1 MKRRI
6 LSILCVLALCLGLL
20 PPVTASAAAPST
32 LTVGGTTITSS
43 GYWTTNAD
51 GTLTADGASADNY
64 NVYYDATGTLTL
76 KDATINGTNTIGH
89 VGAGIFASGDLT
101 IVLEGSSTVK
111 GVQDPNG
118 DSQSIRVEG
127 NLTIQGGGSLTAQ
140 GAETS
145 SGSSYG
151 IFVIGSFTQQGG
163 SVTAIGGNINGNHT
177 STGLYVYGS
186 TVTVQGGTL
195 TATGGTTGSGS
206 YGISANGSVTVSS
219 AAVTATGG
227 TGNYSY
233 GLHIQS
239 SSPSVTISG
248 SSSLTAR
255 SGTATNRA
263 GGIYFQ
269 NPFGSTGSVT
279 VGENSTLL
287 TNSVIRQDINVDQYP
302 LAPTGNG
309 SWLIYGQSNQPSAV
323 GGTYTLEENLTIE
336 NGNTFTIPAGST
348 LTVPQG
354 KTLTVNG
361 TLTNQGTL
369 SIAAE
374 SCLTGSGSLEGDG
387 SFTAVAVTGIE
398 VPDDVTCADYEKKV
412 VLAGPTVLGHAFT
425 ADGWTLTFTKGEVT
439 LDGCTY
445 TVTASKEG
453 SESIEKTFT
462 AQHSF
467 GEDGKCPCGASRP
480 TQDAEGCYQVAD
492 AFQLFWFAGLVN
504 GTLTDGTEQ
513 NTSAS
518 AVLTADID
526 LSGETWTPIGSE
538 STPYTGTFDGQ
549 GYTISGMTIEN
560 AESYSGLFGNV
571 TGTVKNF
578 TVTGSITIT
587 GDETVAKVGGAV
599 GSLGTASAGGTV
611 SGVISGVDITVSAG
625 NDHIGGVVGSMPE
638 NSSPTVENCIY
649 TGKITVTVAA
659 GSVAG
664 IVGYIR
670 TGTIQNCAN
679 QGSISVDVGGTG
691 SVGGILGYCNNGGI
705 YIRNCY
711 NTGAISAD
719 GTDNVGAI
727 VGQNKGTQATVS
739 NCYYLTGSAN
749 QGQGQLTT
757 DAAGTV
763 VKTADD
769 FASGEVAWLLNGGT
783 ATPAEGETLAWYQNL
798 DNGQTKDDYPVL
810 DSTHGTV
817 YCIDEDTYSN
827 NPDATTEPTDI
838 SSATVTLSQNS
849 FTYTGTEQKPTVTVV
864 LGDKTLTADTH
875 YTVTY
880 SGDGINVGSYS
891 VTVAGDGTY
900 YTGTADEKPSYTIS
914 PATPTLAWDGESQ
927 ALGYTGS
934 PAAITAP
941 TVTLVNNETYS
952 GDITYQYKAQDGAT
966 FTDGLPTDV
975 GTYTVKASIAAQD
988 NYTAASGELT
998 LTIEKAAATGTAS
1011 AVAGLTYN
1019 GQAQNLVTAGAVTG
1033 GTMQYSTD
1041 GSNYSTTIPTG
1052 INVGGYSVWYY
1063 VKGDANHTDSE
1074 PVKITVTIAKAD
1086 QYAPAEFTL
1095 TFAWNSDNETLT
1107 ATIPAVE
1114 GAEYSFNGT
1123 TWSNS
1128 NTKTDCQPSTQYTGY
1143 IRMKETETHNASP
1156 ATSSTATSPELKP
1169 ETYTITA
1176 EAGAG
1181 GSIDPSGDVT
1191 VEKGASQTFT
1201 ITPDEG
1207 YEIAEVVVDNSSVL
1221 DQLTGNRYTFTGV
1234 QENHTISVTFR
1245 ATGGEPDPEPETYT
1259 ITATAGEGGGITPT
1273 GSVTVD
1279 EGADQ
1284 TFTITPSEGYEIA
1297 DVVVDGVSVTVTDN
1311 SYTFTGVQADHTI
1324 SVTFQKT
1331 GGEPEPE
1338 PETYTITAEAG
1349 EGGSITPS
1357 GSVTVNEGED
1367 QTFTITPSEGYEI
1380 ADVQVDGVSVTV
1392 TDNSYTFTGVQANH
1406 TISVTFQKTGGEP
1419 EPEPDTY
1426 TVTLYGGGA
1435 GAYGAGSYAAG
1446 TEVTIYAG
1454 SRNGYTFRGWVTDDV
1469 TLAAPYSS
1477 YTTFTMP
1484 DHSVVVEARWYAESS
1499 SSGGSSGSSSTTT
1512 EITKNPDGSTT
1523 TTVTNKNTA
1532 TVTETTK
1539 FPDGSKEVVET
1550 KKDGTVTT
1558 TTTDTT
1564 GNKTEVVENTDG
1576 TKETTIT
1583 NKDGSSSAT
1592 TVDET
1597 GKTQAEVKLPAAVVE
1612 DAQGE
1617 AVTLP
1622 MPEVPVTTDRETAP
1636 TVTVDL
1642 PSGTSAKVEIPVAE
1656 VTPGTVA
1663 VIVKADGTE
1672 EVIKTSLTTENG
1684 VAVTLSDG
1692 DTVKV
1697 VDNSKTFDDVA
1708 DNYWGAEAV
1717 DFTSSRELF
1726 AGTSATTFAPDTA
1739 MTRAMIVTVL
1749 ARFEGVDTTTGDTWY
1764 EAGQQWAMQNGVS
1777 DGSNMDAS
1785 LTREQLVTMFYRY
1798 AQSKGYDTTQGGM
1811 AIREYADFEQISD
1824 YAAEAM
1830 TWAVNTGIINGTS
1843 TTTLSPQGPATRAQV
1858 ATILMRFIQIGA

>member
-20 PPVTASAAAPST
+20 PPVTASAAGPST
-32 LTVGGTTITSS
+32 LTVGGTDVLSG
-43 GYWTTNAD
+43 GYWKTAES
-51 GTLTADGASADNY
+51 GTLTPDGASESDY
-64 NVYYDATGTLTL
+64 NVKYDKDSNTLTL
-76 KDATINGTNTIGH
+76 KDATINGTDTIYH

-118 DSQSIRVEG
+118 ESQSIRVEG

-186 TVTVQGGTL
+186 TVTVERGTL
-195 TATGGTTGSGS
+195 TATGSGAGGNS
-206 YGISANGSVTVSS
+206 YGISANGSVSVSD
-219 AAVTATGG
+219 ATVTATGG

-233 GLHIQS
+233 GLYVDS
-239 SSPSVTISG
+239 SSPSVTLSG
-248 SSSLTAR
+248 SGSLTAR
-255 SGTATNRA
+255 SGSGTDTAV
-263 GGIYFQ
+263 GIYLV
-269 NPFGSTGSVT
+269 NIWGSTGSVT
-279 VGENSTLL
+279 VGNGSTLL
-287 TNSVIRQDINVDQYP
+287 TNSVILYDNSFEAKP

-467 GEDGKCPCGASRP
+467 GEDGKCPCGASLP
-480 TQDAEGCYQVAD
+480 QTDAQGRYQVAD

-518 AVLTADID
+518 AVLTADIE

-691 SVGGILGYCNNGGI
+691 SVGGILGYCNNGRI
-705 YIRNCY
+705 YICNCY

-757 DAAGTV
+757 DAADTV
-763 VKTADD
+763 VKTADE
-769 FASGEVAWLLNGGT
+769 FASGEVTYLLNGSSSDS
-783 ATPAEGETLAWYQNL
+783 PVWYQNL
-798 DNGQTKDDYPVL
+798 DNGQDKDTYPVL
-810 DSTHGTV
+810 DGSHGIV
-817 YCIDEDTYSN
+817 YCIEEDPVRYSN
-827 NPDATTEPTDI
+827 DPDATAEPKDI
-838 SSATVTLSQNS
+838 SDATVTLNQSS
-849 FTYTGTEQKPTVTVV
+849 FTYNGQSQKPTVTVV

-880 SGDGINVGSYS
+880 SGDGIN
-891 VTVAGDGTY
+891 A
-900 YTGTADEKPSYTIS
+900 
-914 PATPTLAWDGESQ
+914 
-927 ALGYTGS
+927 
-934 PAAITAP
+934 
-941 TVTLVNNETYS
+941 
-952 GDITYQYKAQDGAT
+952 
-966 FTDGLPTDV
+966 
-975 GTYTVKASIAAQD
+975 GTYTVTVTGAGSYSGTANQTPTYTINKATVTPSINGNTTKTYDGTAAVTTTLSITLSGVVDGDTDNVTAAAASYTYDSADAGERTVTASGITLGGTAAD
-988 NYTAASGELT
+988 NYTLSATTATTSGI
-998 LTIEKAAATGTAS
+998 IEKANQTAPTGVTGSYAVSSTNSNQFVYTVDAIDGAEYRMDNGSWQASNSFDGITPESSHTFSARLKADENHNASPEGNTGEVTFSKLANANKPTLDYTVSGNQGNRTITITPVEGAEYKFGEGAWSSTNTATYTNGETVTVSIRYKATATLQASDAAS
-1011 AVAGLTYN
+1011 AEVNT
-1019 GQAQNLVTAGAVTG
+1019 
-1033 GTMQYSTD
+1033 
-1041 GSNYSTTIPTG
+1041 
-1052 INVGGYSVWYY
+1052 
-1063 VKGDANHTDSE
+1063 
-1074 PVKITVTIAKAD
+1074 AKAD
-1086 QYAPAEFTL
+1086 QKAPDAFTL
-1095 TFAWNSDNETLT
+1095 TFAWNSDGKTLT
-1107 ATIPAVE
+1107 ATIPAVA

-1123 TWSNS
+1123 TWTGD
-1128 NTKTDCQPSTQYTGY
+1128 NTKTDCQPNTQYTGY
-1143 IRMKETETHNASP
+1143 IRMKETDTHNASP
-1156 ATSSTATSPELKP
+1156 VTNSTATSPERAP

-1201 ITPDEG
+1201 ITPD
-1207 YEIAEVVVDNSSVL
+1207 
-1221 DQLTGNRYTFTGV
+1221 
-1234 QENHTISVTFR
+1234 
-1245 ATGGEPDPEPETYT
+1245 
-1259 ITATAGEGGGITPT
+1259 
-1273 GSVTVD
+1273 
-1279 EGADQ
+1279 
-1284 TFTITPSEGYEIA
+1284 
-1297 DVVVDGVSVTVTDN
+1297 
-1311 SYTFTGVQADHTI
+1311 
-1324 SVTFQKT
+1324 
-1331 GGEPEPE
+1331 
-1338 PETYTITAEAG
+1338 
-1349 EGGSITPS
+1349 
-1357 GSVTVNEGED
+1357 
-1367 QTFTITPSEGYEI
+1367 EGYEI

-1523 TTVTNKNTA
+1523 TTVTNKTTG

-1539 FPDGSKEVVET
+1539 WPDGSKEVIET

-1564 GNKTEVVENTDG
+1564 GNKTQVVENTDG

-1642 PSGTSAKVEIPVAE
+1642 PSGTTAKVEIPVAE

-1697 VDNSKTFDDVA
+1697 VDNSKTFDDVS

-1717 DFTSSRELF
+1717 AFASSRELF
-1726 AGTSATTFAPDTA
+1726 AGTSATTFSPDTA

-1749 ARFEGVDTTTGDTWY
+1749 ARFEGVDTTTGSTWY
-1764 EAGQQWAMQNGVS
+1764 EAGQQWAMENGVS
-1777 DGSNMDAS
+1777 DGTNMDAS
-1785 LTREQLVTMFYRY
+1785 LTREQLATMLYRY

-1824 YAAEAM
+1824 YAVEAM
-1830 TWAVNTGIINGTS
+1830 TWAVNTGLISGTS
-1843 TTTLSPQGPATRAQV
+1843 TTTLSPQGEATRAQV
-1858 ATILMRFIQIGA
+1858 ATILMRFIEGMA

>member
-6 LSILCVLALCLGLL
+6 LSILCVLALCLTLL
-20 PPVTASAAAPST
+20 PATAWAAAPST
-32 LTVGGTTITSS
+32 LTVGNISISNS
-43 GYWTTNAD
+43 GYWTTD
-51 GTLTADGASADNY
+51 ESGKLTAEGASAENY
-64 NVYYDATGTLTL
+64 NVYYDGDGTLTL
-76 KDATINGTNTIGH
+76 DNATINGTDTIYH
-89 VGAGIFASGDLT
+89 VGAGIYAEGDLT
-101 IVLEGSSTVK
+101 IVLEGSSTVT

-118 DSQSIRVEG
+118 DSQSIRVQG

-163 SVTAIGGNINGNHT
+163 SVTASGGDVSGSYN

-206 YGISANGSVTVSS
+206 YGISANGSVTVSD
-219 AAVTATGG
+219 ATVTATGG
-227 TGNYSY
+227 TGKYSY

-287 TNSVIRQDINVDQYP
+287 TNSVILQDQNINQHP
-302 LAPTGNG
+302 LAPTGDG
-309 SWLIYGQSNQPSAV
+309 SWLIYGQSNQTSAV
-323 GGTYTLEENLTIE
+323 GGTYTLEENITIPS
-336 NGNTFTIPAGST
+336 GTVVTIPAGST

-679 QGSISVDVGGTG
+679 QDSISVGVGGTG

-757 DAAGTV
+757 DAADTV
-763 VKTADD
+763 VKTTDD

-798 DNGQTKDDYPVL
+798 DNDQTNDDYPVL

-849 FTYTGTEQKPTVTVV
+849 FTYTGTEQKPTVIVV
-864 LGDKTLTADTH
+864 LGDKELTTNDYDVQFSGDTTNAG
-875 YTVTY
+875 TVTVTVT
-880 SGDGINVGSYS
+880 GKGSYS
-891 VTVAGDGTY
+891 GKANQTPT
-900 YTGTADEKPSYTIS
+900 YTINK
-914 PATPTLAWDGESQ
+914 ATPTLTWSEKS
-927 ALGYTGS
+927 LTLPYTGS
-934 PAAITAP
+934 PADITAP
-941 TVTLVNNETYS
+941 TVNLVNNETYS
-952 GDITYQYKAQDGAT
+952 GTISYKYKTKEAGTYT
-966 FTDGLPTDV
+966 EGLPIDA
-975 GTYTVKASIAAQD
+975 GTYTVMASIAAQG

-998 LTIEKAAATGTAS
+998 LTIKKAAASGTAS
-1011 AVAGLTYN
+1011 AVDGLTYN

-1052 INVGGYSVWYY
+1052 INVGEYSVWYY

-1074 PVKITVTIAKAD
+1074 PVNITVTIAKAN
-1086 QYAPAEFTL
+1086 QAAPTEFTL
-1095 TFAWNSDNETLT
+1095 TFTWNSGGVTLT
-1107 ATIPAVE
+1107 ATIPTAE
-1114 GAEYSFNGT
+1114 GAEYSFDGT
-1123 TWSNS
+1123 TWSDE

-1143 IRMKETETHNASP
+1143 IRMKETETHNASRV
-1156 ATSSTATSPELKP
+1156 TSSTATSPELKP
-1169 ETYTITA
+1169 ETFTITATAGAGGSITPTGEVEVNEGAEQTFTITPSEGYEIADVLVDDVSVLEQLTGNSYTFTDVQENHTISVTFQATGGDPEPEPDTYTITA

-1181 GSIDPSGDVT
+1181 GGIDPSGDVT

-1245 ATGGEPDPEPETYT
+1245 ATGGEPVPE
-1259 ITATAGEGGGITPT
+1259 
-1273 GSVTVD
+1273 
-1279 EGADQ
+1279 
-1284 TFTITPSEGYEIA
+1284 
-1297 DVVVDGVSVTVTDN
+1297 
-1311 SYTFTGVQADHTI
+1311 
-1324 SVTFQKT
+1324 
-1331 GGEPEPE
+1331 
-1338 PETYTITAEAG
+1338 
-1349 EGGSITPS
+1349 
-1357 GSVTVNEGED
+1357 
-1367 QTFTITPSEGYEI
+1367 
-1380 ADVQVDGVSVTV
+1380 
-1392 TDNSYTFTGVQANH
+1392 
-1406 TISVTFQKTGGEP
+1406 
-1419 EPEPDTY
+1419 TY
-1426 TVTLYGGGA
+1426 TVTLSGTGINATGGGQYKT
-1435 GAYGAGSYAAG
+1435 GNTVTVTAGSK
-1446 TEVTIYAG
+1446 T
-1454 SRNGYTFRGWVTDDV
+1454 GYTFKTWTATGVELDDPTSA
-1469 TLAAPYSS
+1469 TL
-1477 YTTFTMP
+1477 TFTMP
-1484 DHSVVVEARWYAESS
+1484 ENNVTLTASWTANQSSGGGSS
-1499 SSGGSSGSSSTTT
+1499 SSGNKTETTT
-1512 EITKNPDGSTT
+1512 NLDGSTT
-1523 TTVTNKNTA
+1523 TKVTSSNG

-1539 FPDGSKEVVET
+1539 WPDGSKEVIET

-1558 TTTDTT
+1558 TTTDAA

-1576 TKETTIT
+1576 SSRTTVD
-1583 NKDGSSSAT
+1583 NKDGSGSVTVVDENGNVVSSAT
-1592 TVDET
+1592 LSQSAVET
-1597 GKTQAEVKLPAAVVE
+1597 
-1612 DAQGE
+1612 AQQTGE
-1617 AVTLP
+1617 AVALP

-1636 TVTVDL
+1636 TITVNL
-1642 PSGTSAKVEIPVAE
+1642 PLDGSVKVEILVE
-1656 VTPGTVA
+1656 DVTAGTVA
-1663 VIVKADGTE
+1663 VLVKANGDE
-1672 EVIKTSLTTENG
+1672 EIIKTSVTTGNG
-1684 VAVTLSDG
+1684 VAVTLNNG
-1692 DTVKV
+1692 DTVKI
-1697 VDNSKTFDDVA
+1697 VDNSRDFADVP

-1717 DFTSSRELF
+1717 DFAVSRELF

-1749 ARFEGVDTTTGDTWY
+1749 ARFESVDTTTGDTWY
-1764 EAGQQWAMQNGVS
+1764 EAGQQWAMQNGIS
-1777 DGSNMDAS
+1777 DGSNMEQG
-1785 LTREQLVTMFYRY
+1785 LTREQLATMLYRY

-1811 AIREYADFEQISD
+1811 AIREYADFEQISG
-1824 YAAEAM
+1824 YAVEAV
-1830 TWAVNTGIINGTS
+1830 TWAVNTGLISGTS
-1843 TTTLSPQGPATRAQV
+1843 TTTLSPQGLATRAQV

>member
-1 MKRRI
+1 M
-6 LSILCVLALCLGLL
+6 
-20 PPVTASAAAPST
+20 
-32 LTVGGTTITSS
+32 
-43 GYWTTNAD
+43 
-51 GTLTADGASADNY
+51 
-64 NVYYDATGTLTL
+64 
-76 KDATINGTNTIGH
+76 
-89 VGAGIFASGDLT
+89 
-101 IVLEGSSTVK
+101 
-111 GVQDPNG
+111 
-118 DSQSIRVEG
+118 
-127 NLTIQGGGSLTAQ
+127 
-140 GAETS
+140 
-145 SGSSYG
+145 
-151 IFVIGSFTQQGG
+151 
-163 SVTAIGGNINGNHT
+163 
-177 STGLYVYGS
+177 
-186 TVTVQGGTL
+186 
-195 TATGGTTGSGS
+195 
-206 YGISANGSVTVSS
+206 
-219 AAVTATGG
+219 
-227 TGNYSY
+227 
-233 GLHIQS
+233 
-239 SSPSVTISG
+239 
-248 SSSLTAR
+248 
-255 SGTATNRA
+255 
-263 GGIYFQ
+263 
-269 NPFGSTGSVT
+269 
-279 VGENSTLL
+279 
-287 TNSVIRQDINVDQYP
+287 
-302 LAPTGNG
+302 
-309 SWLIYGQSNQPSAV
+309 
-323 GGTYTLEENLTIE
+323 
-336 NGNTFTIPAGST
+336 
-348 LTVPQG
+348 
-354 KTLTVNG
+354 
-361 TLTNQGTL
+361 
-369 SIAAE
+369 
-374 SCLTGSGSLEGDG
+374 
-387 SFTAVAVTGIE
+387 
-398 VPDDVTCADYEKKV
+398 
-412 VLAGPTVLGHAFT
+412 
-425 ADGWTLTFTKGEVT
+425 
-439 LDGCTY
+439 
-445 TVTASKEG
+445 
-453 SESIEKTFT
+453 
-462 AQHSF
+462 
-467 GEDGKCPCGASRP
+467 
-480 TQDAEGCYQVAD
+480 
-492 AFQLFWFAGLVN
+492 
-504 GTLTDGTEQ
+504 
-513 NTSAS
+513 
-518 AVLTADID
+518 
-526 LSGETWTPIGSE
+526 
-538 STPYTGTFDGQ
+538 
-549 GYTISGMTIEN
+549 
-560 AESYSGLFGNV
+560 
-571 TGTVKNF
+571 
-578 TVTGSITIT
+578 
-587 GDETVAKVGGAV
+587 
-599 GSLGTASAGGTV
+599 
-611 SGVISGVDITVSAG
+611 
-625 NDHIGGVVGSMPE
+625 
-638 NSSPTVENCIY
+638 
-649 TGKITVTVAA
+649 
-659 GSVAG
+659 
-664 IVGYIR
+664 
-670 TGTIQNCAN
+670 
-679 QGSISVDVGGTG
+679 
-691 SVGGILGYCNNGGI
+691 
-705 YIRNCY
+705 
-711 NTGAISAD
+711 
-719 GTDNVGAI
+719 
-727 VGQNKGTQATVS
+727 
-739 NCYYLTGSAN
+739 
-749 QGQGQLTT
+749 
-757 DAAGTV
+757 
-763 VKTADD
+763 
-769 FASGEVAWLLNGGT
+769 
-783 ATPAEGETLAWYQNL
+783 
-798 DNGQTKDDYPVL
+798 
-810 DSTHGTV
+810 
-817 YCIDEDTYSN
+817 
-827 NPDATTEPTDI
+827 
-838 SSATVTLSQNS
+838 
-849 FTYTGTEQKPTVTVV
+849 
-864 LGDKTLTADTH
+864 
-875 YTVTY
+875 
-880 SGDGINVGSYS
+880 
-891 VTVAGDGTY
+891 
-900 YTGTADEKPSYTIS
+900 
-914 PATPTLAWDGESQ
+914 
-927 ALGYTGS
+927 
-934 PAAITAP
+934 
-941 TVTLVNNETYS
+941 NNETYS

>member
-51 GTLTADGASADNY
+51 GTLTAEMASADNY
-64 NVYYDATGTLTL
+64 NVYYDGDGTLTL
-76 KDATINGTNTIGH
+76 KDATINGTDTIGH

-118 DSQSIRVEG
+118 ETQSIRVEG

-151 IFVIGSFTQQGG
+151 IFVIGSFTQQSG

-206 YGISANGSVTVSS
+206 YGISMFSSVTVND
-219 AAVTATGG
+219 AIVTATGG
-227 TGNYSY
+227 TGKYSY

-239 SSPSVTISG
+239 SSPSVTLSDNG
-248 SSSLTAR
+248 SLTAR
-255 SGTATNRA
+255 SESADKA

-269 NPFGSTGSVT
+269 NPFGSAGSVT
-279 VGENSTLL
+279 VGDNSTLL
-287 TNSVIRQDINVDQYP
+287 ANSVILYDNSFEAKP
-302 LAPTGNG
+302 LAPTGDG
-309 SWLIYGQSNQPSAV
+309 SWLIYGQNDQPSAV
-323 GGTYTLEENLTIE
+323 GGNYTLEENITIE
-336 NGNTFTIPAGST
+336 SGNTLTIPAGST

-398 VPDDVTCADYEKKV
+398 VPDGVTCADYEKKV

-467 GEDGKCPCGASRP
+467 GEDGKCPCGASLP
-480 TQDAEGCYQVAD
+480 QTDAQGRYQLAD

-538 STPYTGTFDGQ
+538 STPYIGTFDGQ

-757 DAAGTV
+757 DAADTV
-763 VKTADD
+763 VKTADE
-769 FASGEVAWLLNGGT
+769 FASGEVTYLLNGSSSDS
-783 ATPAEGETLAWYQNL
+783 PVWYQNL
-798 DNGQTKDDYPVL
+798 DNGQDKDTYPVL
-810 DSTHGTV
+810 DGSHGIV
-817 YCIDEDTYSN
+817 YCIEEDPVRYSN
-827 NPDATTEPTDI
+827 DPDATAEPKDI
-838 SSATVTLSQNS
+838 SDATVTLNQSS
-849 FTYTGTEQKPTVTVV
+849 FTYNGQSQKPTVTVV

-880 SGDGINVGSYS
+880 SGDGIN
-891 VTVAGDGTY
+891 A
-900 YTGTADEKPSYTIS
+900 
-914 PATPTLAWDGESQ
+914 
-927 ALGYTGS
+927 
-934 PAAITAP
+934 
-941 TVTLVNNETYS
+941 
-952 GDITYQYKAQDGAT
+952 
-966 FTDGLPTDV
+966 
-975 GTYTVKASIAAQD
+975 GTYTVTVTGAGSYSGTANQTPTYTINKATVTPSINGNTTKTYDGTAAVTTTLSITLSGVVDGDTDNVTAAAASYTYDSADAGERTVTASGITLGGTAAD
-988 NYTAASGELT
+988 NYTLSATTATTSGI
-998 LTIEKAAATGTAS
+998 IEKANQTAPTGVTGSYAVSSTNSNQFVYTVDAIDGAEYRMDNGSWQASNSFDGITPESSHTFSARLKADENHNASPEGNTGEVTFSKLANANKPTLDYTVSGNQGNRTITITPVEGAEYKFGEGAWSSTNTATYTNGETVTVSIRYKATATLQASDAAS
-1011 AVAGLTYN
+1011 AEVNT
-1019 GQAQNLVTAGAVTG
+1019 
-1033 GTMQYSTD
+1033 
-1041 GSNYSTTIPTG
+1041 
-1052 INVGGYSVWYY
+1052 
-1063 VKGDANHTDSE
+1063 
-1074 PVKITVTIAKAD
+1074 AKAD
-1086 QYAPAEFTL
+1086 QKAPDAFTL
-1095 TFAWNSDNETLT
+1095 TFAWNSDGKTLT
-1107 ATIPAVE
+1107 ATIPAVA

-1123 TWSNS
+1123 TWTGD
-1128 NTKTDCQPSTQYTGY
+1128 NTKTDCQPNTQYTGY
-1143 IRMKETETHNASP
+1143 IRMKETDTHNASP
-1156 ATSSTATSPELKP
+1156 VTNSTATSPERAP

-1259 ITATAGEGGGITPT
+1259 ITAEAGAGGSIDPSGD
-1273 GSVTVD
+1273 VTV
-1279 EGADQ
+1279 EKGASQ
-1284 TFTITPSEGYEIA
+1284 TFTITP
-1297 DVVVDGVSVTVTDN
+1297 D
-1311 SYTFTGVQADHTI
+1311 
-1324 SVTFQKT
+1324 
-1331 GGEPEPE
+1331 
-1338 PETYTITAEAG
+1338 
-1349 EGGSITPS
+1349 
-1357 GSVTVNEGED
+1357 
-1367 QTFTITPSEGYEI
+1367 EGYEI

-1523 TTVTNKNTA
+1523 TTVTNKTTG

-1539 FPDGSKEVVET
+1539 WPDGSKEVIET

-1564 GNKTEVVENTDG
+1564 GNKTQVVENTDG

-1642 PSGTSAKVEIPVAE
+1642 PSGTTAKVEIPVAE

-1697 VDNSKTFDDVA
+1697 VDNSKTFDDVS

-1717 DFTSSRELF
+1717 AFASSRELF
-1726 AGTSATTFAPDTA
+1726 AGTSATTFSPDTA

-1749 ARFEGVDTTTGDTWY
+1749 ARFEGVDTTTGSTWY
-1764 EAGQQWAMQNGVS
+1764 EAGQQWAMENGVS
-1777 DGSNMDAS
+1777 DGTNMDAS
-1785 LTREQLVTMFYRY
+1785 LTREQLATMLYRY

-1824 YAAEAM
+1824 YAVEAM
-1830 TWAVNTGIINGTS
+1830 TWAVNTGLISGTS
-1843 TTTLSPQGPATRAQV
+1843 TTTLSPQGLATRAQV
-1858 ATILMRFIQIGA
+1858 ATILMRFIEGMA

>member
-20 PPVTASAAAPST
+20 PPVTASAAGPST
-32 LTVGGTTITSS
+32 LTVGGTDVLSG
-43 GYWTTNAD
+43 GYWKTAES
-51 GTLTADGASADNY
+51 GTLTPDGASESDY
-64 NVYYDATGTLTL
+64 NVKYDKDSNTLTL
-76 KDATINGTNTIGH
+76 KDATINGTDTIYH

-118 DSQSIRVEG
+118 ESQSIRVEG

-186 TVTVQGGTL
+186 TVTVERGTL
-195 TATGGTTGSGS
+195 TATGSGAGGNS
-206 YGISANGSVTVSS
+206 YGISANGSVSVSD
-219 AAVTATGG
+219 ATVTATGG

-233 GLHIQS
+233 GLYVDS
-239 SSPSVTISG
+239 SSPSVTLSG
-248 SSSLTAR
+248 SGSLTAR
-255 SGTATNRA
+255 SGSGTDTAV
-263 GGIYFQ
+263 GIYLV
-269 NPFGSTGSVT
+269 NIWGSTGSVT
-279 VGENSTLL
+279 VGNGSTLL
-287 TNSVIRQDINVDQYP
+287 TNSVILYDNSFEAKP

-467 GEDGKCPCGASRP
+467 GEDGKCPCGASLP
-480 TQDAEGCYQVAD
+480 QTDAQGRYQVAD

-518 AVLTADID
+518 AVLTADIE

-691 SVGGILGYCNNGGI
+691 SVGGILGYCNNGRI
-705 YIRNCY
+705 YICNCY

-757 DAAGTV
+757 DAADTV
-763 VKTADD
+763 VKTADE
-769 FASGEVAWLLNGGT
+769 FASGEVTYLLNGSSSDS
-783 ATPAEGETLAWYQNL
+783 PVWYQNL
-798 DNGQTKDDYPVL
+798 DNGQDKDTYPVL
-810 DSTHGTV
+810 DGSHGIV
-817 YCIDEDTYSN
+817 YCIEEDPVRYSN
-827 NPDATTEPTDI
+827 DPDATAEPKDI
-838 SSATVTLSQNS
+838 SDATVTLNQSS
-849 FTYTGTEQKPTVTVV
+849 FTYNGQSQKPTVTVV

-880 SGDGINVGSYS
+880 SGDGIN
-891 VTVAGDGTY
+891 A
-900 YTGTADEKPSYTIS
+900 
-914 PATPTLAWDGESQ
+914 
-927 ALGYTGS
+927 
-934 PAAITAP
+934 
-941 TVTLVNNETYS
+941 
-952 GDITYQYKAQDGAT
+952 
-966 FTDGLPTDV
+966 
-975 GTYTVKASIAAQD
+975 GTYTVTVTGAGSYSGTANQTPTYTINKATVTPSINGNTTKTYDGTAAVTTTLSITLSGVVDGDTDNVTAAAASYTYDSADAGERTVTASGITLGGTAAD
-988 NYTAASGELT
+988 NYTLSATTATTSGI
-998 LTIEKAAATGTAS
+998 IEKANQTAPTGVTGSYAVSSTNSNQFVYTVDAIDGAEYRMDNGSWQASNSFDGITPESSHTFSARLKADENHNASPEGNTGEVTFSKLANANKPTLDYTVSGNQGNRTITITPVEGAEYKFGEGAWSSTNTATYTNGETVTVSIRYKATATLQASDAAS
-1011 AVAGLTYN
+1011 AEVNT
-1019 GQAQNLVTAGAVTG
+1019 
-1033 GTMQYSTD
+1033 
-1041 GSNYSTTIPTG
+1041 
-1052 INVGGYSVWYY
+1052 
-1063 VKGDANHTDSE
+1063 
-1074 PVKITVTIAKAD
+1074 AKAD
-1086 QYAPAEFTL
+1086 QKAPDAFTL
-1095 TFAWNSDNETLT
+1095 TFAWNSDGKTLT
-1107 ATIPAVE
+1107 ATIPAVA

-1123 TWSNS
+1123 TWTGD
-1128 NTKTDCQPSTQYTGY
+1128 NTKTDCQPNTQYTGY
-1143 IRMKETETHNASP
+1143 IRMKETDTHNASP
-1156 ATSSTATSPELKP
+1156 VTNSTATSPERAP

-1259 ITATAGEGGGITPT
+1259 ITAEAGAGGSIDPSGD
-1273 GSVTVD
+1273 VTV
-1279 EGADQ
+1279 EKGASQ
-1284 TFTITPSEGYEIA
+1284 TFTITP
-1297 DVVVDGVSVTVTDN
+1297 D
-1311 SYTFTGVQADHTI
+1311 
-1324 SVTFQKT
+1324 
-1331 GGEPEPE
+1331 
-1338 PETYTITAEAG
+1338 
-1349 EGGSITPS
+1349 
-1357 GSVTVNEGED
+1357 
-1367 QTFTITPSEGYEI
+1367 EGYEI

-1523 TTVTNKNTA
+1523 TTVTNKTTG

-1539 FPDGSKEVVET
+1539 WPDGSKEVIET

-1564 GNKTEVVENTDG
+1564 GNKTQVVENTDG

-1642 PSGTSAKVEIPVAE
+1642 PSGTTAKVEIPVAE

-1697 VDNSKTFDDVA
+1697 VDNSKTFDDVS

-1717 DFTSSRELF
+1717 AFASSRELF
-1726 AGTSATTFAPDTA
+1726 AGTSATTFSPDTA

-1749 ARFEGVDTTTGDTWY
+1749 ARFEGVDTTTGSTWY
-1764 EAGQQWAMQNGVS
+1764 EAGQQWAMENGVS
-1777 DGSNMDAS
+1777 DGTNMDAS
-1785 LTREQLVTMFYRY
+1785 LTREQLATMLYRY

-1824 YAAEAM
+1824 YAVEAM
-1830 TWAVNTGIINGTS
+1830 TWAVNTGLISGTS
-1843 TTTLSPQGPATRAQV
+1843 TTTLSPQGEATRAQV
-1858 ATILMRFIQIGA
+1858 ATILMRFIEGMA

>member
-51 GTLTADGASADNY
+51 GTLTAEMASADNY
-64 NVYYDATGTLTL
+64 NVYYDGDGTLTL
-76 KDATINGTNTIGH
+76 KDATINGTDTIGH

-118 DSQSIRVEG
+118 ETQSIRVEG

-151 IFVIGSFTQQGG
+151 IFVIGSFTQQSG

-206 YGISANGSVTVSS
+206 YGISMFSSVTVND
-219 AAVTATGG
+219 AIVTATGG
-227 TGNYSY
+227 TGKYSY

-239 SSPSVTISG
+239 SSPSVTLSDNG
-248 SSSLTAR
+248 SLTAR
-255 SGTATNRA
+255 SESADKA

-269 NPFGSTGSVT
+269 NPFGSAGSVT
-279 VGENSTLL
+279 VGDNSTLL
-287 TNSVIRQDINVDQYP
+287 ANSVILYDNSFEAKP
-302 LAPTGNG
+302 LAPTGDG
-309 SWLIYGQSNQPSAV
+309 SWLIYGQNDQPSAV
-323 GGTYTLEENLTIE
+323 GGNYTLEENITIE
-336 NGNTFTIPAGST
+336 SGNTLTIPAGST

-398 VPDDVTCADYEKKV
+398 VPDGVTCADYEKKV

-467 GEDGKCPCGASRP
+467 GEDGKCPCGASLP
-480 TQDAEGCYQVAD
+480 QTDAQGRYQLAD

-538 STPYTGTFDGQ
+538 STPYIGTFDGQ

-757 DAAGTV
+757 DAADTV
-763 VKTADD
+763 VKTADE
-769 FASGEVAWLLNGGT
+769 FASGEVTYLLNGSSSDS
-783 ATPAEGETLAWYQNL
+783 PVWYQNL
-798 DNGQTKDDYPVL
+798 DNGQDKDTYPVL
-810 DSTHGTV
+810 DGSHGIV
-817 YCIDEDTYSN
+817 YCIEEDPVRYSN
-827 NPDATTEPTDI
+827 DPDATAEPKDI
-838 SSATVTLSQNS
+838 SDATVTLNQSS
-849 FTYTGTEQKPTVTVV
+849 FTYNGQSQKPTVTVV

-880 SGDGINVGSYS
+880 SGDGIN
-891 VTVAGDGTY
+891 A
-900 YTGTADEKPSYTIS
+900 
-914 PATPTLAWDGESQ
+914 
-927 ALGYTGS
+927 
-934 PAAITAP
+934 
-941 TVTLVNNETYS
+941 
-952 GDITYQYKAQDGAT
+952 
-966 FTDGLPTDV
+966 
-975 GTYTVKASIAAQD
+975 GTYTVTVTGAGSYSGTANQTPTYTINKATVTPSINGNTTKTYDGTAAVTTTLSITLSGVVDGDTDNVTAAAASYTYDSADAGERTVTASGITLGGTAAD
-988 NYTAASGELT
+988 NYTLSATTATTSGI
-998 LTIEKAAATGTAS
+998 IEKANQTAPTGVTGSYAVSSTNSNQFVYTVDAIDGAEYRMDNGSWQASNSFDGITPESSHTFSARLKADENHNASPEGNTGEVTFSKLANANKPTLDYTVSGNQGNRTITITPVEGAEYKFGEGAWSSTNTATYTNGETVTVSIRYKATATLQASDAAS
-1011 AVAGLTYN
+1011 AEVNT
-1019 GQAQNLVTAGAVTG
+1019 
-1033 GTMQYSTD
+1033 
-1041 GSNYSTTIPTG
+1041 
-1052 INVGGYSVWYY
+1052 
-1063 VKGDANHTDSE
+1063 
-1074 PVKITVTIAKAD
+1074 AKAD
-1086 QYAPAEFTL
+1086 QKAPDAFTL
-1095 TFAWNSDNETLT
+1095 TFAWNSDGKTLT
-1107 ATIPAVE
+1107 ATIPAVA

-1123 TWSNS
+1123 TWTGD
-1128 NTKTDCQPSTQYTGY
+1128 NTKTDCQPNTQYTGY
-1143 IRMKETETHNASP
+1143 IRMKETDTHNASP
-1156 ATSSTATSPELKP
+1156 VTNSTATSPERAP

-1201 ITPDEG
+1201 ITPD
-1207 YEIAEVVVDNSSVL
+1207 
-1221 DQLTGNRYTFTGV
+1221 
-1234 QENHTISVTFR
+1234 
-1245 ATGGEPDPEPETYT
+1245 
-1259 ITATAGEGGGITPT
+1259 
-1273 GSVTVD
+1273 
-1279 EGADQ
+1279 
-1284 TFTITPSEGYEIA
+1284 
-1297 DVVVDGVSVTVTDN
+1297 
-1311 SYTFTGVQADHTI
+1311 
-1324 SVTFQKT
+1324 
-1331 GGEPEPE
+1331 
-1338 PETYTITAEAG
+1338 
-1349 EGGSITPS
+1349 
-1357 GSVTVNEGED
+1357 
-1367 QTFTITPSEGYEI
+1367 EGYEI

-1523 TTVTNKNTA
+1523 TTVTNKTTG

-1539 FPDGSKEVVET
+1539 WPDGSKEVIET

-1564 GNKTEVVENTDG
+1564 GNKTQVVENTDG

-1642 PSGTSAKVEIPVAE
+1642 PSGTTAKVEIPVAE

-1697 VDNSKTFDDVA
+1697 VDNSKTFDDVS

-1717 DFTSSRELF
+1717 AFASSRELF
-1726 AGTSATTFAPDTA
+1726 AGTSATTFSPDTA

-1749 ARFEGVDTTTGDTWY
+1749 ARFEGVDTTTGSTWY
-1764 EAGQQWAMQNGVS
+1764 EAGQQWAMENGVS
-1777 DGSNMDAS
+1777 DGTNMDAS
-1785 LTREQLVTMFYRY
+1785 LTREQLATMLYRY

-1824 YAAEAM
+1824 YAVEAM
-1830 TWAVNTGIINGTS
+1830 TWAVNTGLISGTS
-1843 TTTLSPQGPATRAQV
+1843 TTTLSPQGLATRAQV
-1858 ATILMRFIQIGA
+1858 ATILMRFIEGMA